1 MSINIDNEINRG
13 IAIFVESLKSKGCD
27 ISQYYDADEV
37 ASQIQARRRIKVN
50 KDSFSSICTY
60 LSFPEM
66 VGFSILC
73 KEFMEY
79 YPHMWS
85 IAKKS
90 LYPESLIPSYDYNN
104 IRKNIALD
112 YYYWELSVKKN
123 LQWVSINTEENI
135 MLKLKDSIIYNK
147 YIDIYDENTIKIIM
161 DENELQCRTE
171 FRDNFFHKYI
181 HHKYDYYYY
190 NGCNADLE
198 HMQQVSDNLKAFLQ
212 NFRFVSKTD
221 SNGILYFTIKQD
233 IDSRIYGW
241 DPVRYPIEYD
251 TKRKW
256 VSGEYHDR
264 WEDILDGIINDPALF
279 EFKNNRWGDP
289 IRRYRIRPYYC

>member
-1 MSINIDNEINRG
+1 MSTNIEVEIARG
-13 IAIFVESLKSKGCD
+13 IAIFVESLIYEGCD
-27 ISQYYDADEV
+27 IIPYYKPGEV
-37 ASQIQARRRIKVN
+37 AAQIQARRRIKVN

-60 LSFPEM
+60 LTFPEM
-66 VGFSILC
+66 VGFSTLC

-85 IAKKS
+85 IAQKS
-90 LYPESLIPSYDYNN
+90 LYSESLIPSYDYNN

-123 LQWVSINTEENI
+123 SQWVSINTEENI
-135 MLKLKDSIIYNK
+135 MSKLAKSILATK
-147 YIDIYDENTIKIIM
+147 YIDIYDEYTIKIRM

-171 FRDNFFHKYI
+171 FRDNFVDNYSYVANNEVIQK
-181 HHKYDYYYY
+181 
-190 NGCNADLE
+190 
-198 HMQQVSDNLKAFLQ
+198 VSDNLKGFLK
-212 NFRFVSKTD
+212 NYMFVSKTD
-221 SNGILYFTIKQD
+221 LNGILYFTIKQD
-233 IDSRIYGW
+233 IDSRLYGW
-241 DPVRYPIEYD
+241 DPVKHPIEYD

-264 WEDILDGIINDPALF
+264 WEDILDGNINDPALF

-289 IRRYRIRPYYC
+289 IRRHRIRPYYC

>member
-1 MSINIDNEINRG
+1 MPTNIEDEINRG
-13 IAIFVESLKSKGCD
+13 IAIFVESLKYKGCD
-27 ISQYYDADEV
+27 ISPYYKPDEV
-37 ASQIQARRRIKVN
+37 AAQIQTRRRIKVN

-60 LSFPEM
+60 LTFPEM
-66 VGFSILC
+66 VGFSTLC

-85 IAKKS
+85 IAQKS
-90 LYPESLIPSYDYNN
+90 LYSESLIPSYDYNN

-123 LQWVSINTEENI
+123 SQWVSINTEENI
-135 MLKLKDSIIYNK
+135 MLKLEDSILADK
-147 YIDIYDENTIKIIM
+147 YADIYDENTIKIIM

-171 FRDNFFHKYI
+171 FRDNFVDNYSAVANNEDIQK
-181 HHKYDYYYY
+181 
-190 NGCNADLE
+190 
-198 HMQQVSDNLKAFLQ
+198 VSDNLKAFLQ

-264 WEDILDGIINDPALF
+264 WENILDGSINDPAF
-279 EFKNNRWGDP
+279 EYEYAIWGDP

>member
-1 MSINIDNEINRG
+1 MPTNIEDEIARG

-37 ASQIQARRRIKVN
+37 AAQIQARRRIKVN

-60 LSFPEM
+60 LTFPEM
-66 VGFSILC
+66 VGFSTLC

-85 IAKKS
+85 IAQKS
-90 LYPESLIPSYDYNN
+90 LYSESLIPSYDYNN

-123 LQWVSINTEENI
+123 SQWVSINTEENI
-135 MLKLKDSIIYNK
+135 MLKLEDSILADK
-147 YIDIYDENTIKIIM
+147 YADIYDENTIKIIM

-171 FRDNFFHKYI
+171 FRDNFVDNYSAVANNEDIQK
-181 HHKYDYYYY
+181 
-190 NGCNADLE
+190 
-198 HMQQVSDNLKAFLQ
+198 VSDNLKAFLQ
-212 NFRFVSKTD
+212 NFMFVSKTD

-264 WEDILDGIINDPALF
+264 WEDILDGSINDPAF
-279 EFKNNRWGDP
+279 EYEYAIWGDP

>member
-13 IAIFVESLKSKGCD
+13 IAIFVESLKYKGCD
-27 ISQYYDADEV
+27 ISPYYKPDEV

-60 LSFPEM
+60 LTFPEM
-66 VGFSILC
+66 VGFSTLC

-85 IAKKS
+85 IAQKS
-90 LYPESLIPSYDYNN
+90 LYSESLIPSYDYNN

-123 LQWVSINTEENI
+123 SQWVSINTEENI
-135 MLKLKDSIIYNK
+135 MLKLEDSILADK
-147 YIDIYDENTIKIIM
+147 YTDIYDENTIKIIM

-171 FRDNFFHKYI
+171 FRDNFVDNYSAVANNEDIQK
-181 HHKYDYYYY
+181 
-190 NGCNADLE
+190 
-198 HMQQVSDNLKAFLQ
+198 VSDNLKAFLQ

-221 SNGILYFTIKQD
+221 SNSILYFTIKQD

-241 DPVRYPIEYD
+241 DPIRYPIEYD

-264 WEDILDGIINDPALF
+264 WEDILDGGINDPAF
-279 EFKNNRWGDP
+279 EYEYAIWGDP

>member
-1 MSINIDNEINRG
+1 MQD
-13 IAIFVESLKSKGCD
+13 
-27 ISQYYDADEV
+27 
-37 ASQIQARRRIKVN
+37 RRRIKVN

-60 LSFPEM
+60 LTFPEM
-66 VGFSILC
+66 VGFSTLC

-85 IAKKS
+85 IAQKS
-90 LYPESLIPSYDYNN
+90 LYSESLIPSYDYNN

-123 LQWVSINTEENI
+123 SQWVSINTEENI
-135 MLKLKDSIIYNK
+135 MLKLEDSILADK
-147 YIDIYDENTIKIIM
+147 YADIYDENTIKIIM

-171 FRDNFFHKYI
+171 FRDNFVDNYSDVANNEVIQK
-181 HHKYDYYYY
+181 
-190 NGCNADLE
+190 
-198 HMQQVSDNLKAFLQ
+198 VSDNLKAFLQ

-233 IDSRIYGW
+233 IDSRLYGW
-241 DPVRYPIEYD
+241 DPVKHPIEYD

-264 WEDILDGIINDPALF
+264 WEDILDGSINDPAF
-279 EFKNNRWGDP
+279 EYVYAGWGDP

>member
-1 MSINIDNEINRG
+1 MPTNIEDEINRG
-13 IAIFVESLKSKGCD
+13 IAIFVESLKYKGCD
-27 ISQYYDADEV
+27 ISPYYKPDEV
-37 ASQIQARRRIKVN
+37 AAQIQTRRRIKVN

-60 LSFPEM
+60 LTFPEM
-66 VGFSILC
+66 VGFSTLC

-85 IAKKS
+85 IAQKS
-90 LYPESLIPSYDYNN
+90 LYSESLIPSYDYNN

-135 MLKLKDSIIYNK
+135 MLKLEDSILADK
-147 YIDIYDENTIKIIM
+147 YADIYDENTIKIIM

-171 FRDNFFHKYI
+171 FRDNFVDNYSAVANNEDIQK
-181 HHKYDYYYY
+181 
-190 NGCNADLE
+190 
-198 HMQQVSDNLKAFLQ
+198 VSDNLKAFLQ

-264 WEDILDGIINDPALF
+264 WENILDGSINDPAF
-279 EFKNNRWGDP
+279 EYEYAIWGDP

>member
-60 LSFPEM
+60 LTFPEM
-66 VGFSILC
+66 VCFSTLC

-85 IAKKS
+85 IAQKS
-90 LYPESLIPSYDYNN
+90 LYSESLIPSYDYIN
-104 IRKNIALD
+104 IRKNIALN
-112 YYYWELSVKKN
+112 YYYWKLNKKKKN
-123 LQWVSINTEENI
+123 SQWVLINKEENI
-135 MLKLKDSIIYNK
+135 MSKLDKSILASY
-147 YIDIYDENTIKIIM
+147 YYDENTVKSVM
-161 DENELQCRTE
+161 DKNELQCRAE
-171 FRDNFFHKYI
+171 IRDNFFHKYI

-190 NGCNADLE
+190 NGCNDDIE
-198 HMQQVSDNLKAFLQ
+198 HMQQESDNLKAYLQ
-212 NFRFVSKTD
+212 CFRFVSKKD
-221 SNGILYFTIKQD
+221 SNDILYYTIKQD
-233 IDSRIYGW
+233 IDSSLYGW
-241 DPVRYPIEYD
+241 DPVKHPIEYD

-256 VSGEYHDR
+256 ITGEYHDR
-264 WEDILDGIINDPALF
+264 YEAIFGNNTNNVSFKYEND
-279 EFKNNRWGDP
+279 EWGVA
-289 IRRYRIRPYYC
+289 IRRYRIRPDYC

>member
-1 MSINIDNEINRG
+1 MPTNIEDEIARG

-37 ASQIQARRRIKVN
+37 AAQIQARRRIKVN

-60 LSFPEM
+60 LTFPEM
-66 VGFSILC
+66 VGFSTLC

-85 IAKKS
+85 IAQKS
-90 LYPESLIPSYDYNN
+90 LYSESLIPSYDYNN

-123 LQWVSINTEENI
+123 SQWVSINTEENI
-135 MLKLKDSIIYNK
+135 MLKLEDSILADK
-147 YIDIYDENTIKIIM
+147 YADIYDENTIKIIM

-171 FRDNFFHKYI
+171 FRDNFVDNYSAVANNEDIQK
-181 HHKYDYYYY
+181 
-190 NGCNADLE
+190 
-198 HMQQVSDNLKAFLQ
+198 VSDNLKAFLQ

-264 WEDILDGIINDPALF
+264 WEDILDGSINDPA
-279 EFKNNRWGDP
+279 FKYVYAGWGDP

>member
-13 IAIFVESLKSKGCD
+13 IAIFVESLKYKGCD
-27 ISQYYDADEV
+27 ISPYYKPDEV
-37 ASQIQARRRIKVN
+37 AAQIQARRRIKVN

-60 LSFPEM
+60 LTFPEM
-66 VGFSILC
+66 VGFSTLC

-85 IAKKS
+85 IAQKS
-90 LYPESLIPSYDYNN
+90 LYSESLIPSYDYNN

-135 MLKLKDSIIYNK
+135 MLKLEDSILADK
-147 YIDIYDENTIKIIM
+147 YADIYDENTIKIIM

-171 FRDNFFHKYI
+171 FRDNFVDNYSAVANNEDIQK
-181 HHKYDYYYY
+181 
-190 NGCNADLE
+190 
-198 HMQQVSDNLKAFLQ
+198 VSDNLKAFLQ

-264 WEDILDGIINDPALF
+264 WEDILDGSINDPAF
-279 EFKNNRWGDP
+279 EYEYAIWGDP

>member
-1 MSINIDNEINRG
+1 MPTNIEDEIARG

-37 ASQIQARRRIKVN
+37 AAQIQARRRIKVN

-60 LSFPEM
+60 LTFPEM
-66 VGFSILC
+66 VGFSTLC

-85 IAKKS
+85 IAQKS
-90 LYPESLIPSYDYNN
+90 LYSESLIPSYDYNN

-123 LQWVSINTEENI
+123 SQWVSINTEENI
-135 MLKLKDSIIYNK
+135 MLKLEDSILADK
-147 YIDIYDENTIKIIM
+147 YADIYDENTIKIIM

-171 FRDNFFHKYI
+171 FRDNFFDNYSAVDNNEVIQK
-181 HHKYDYYYY
+181 
-190 NGCNADLE
+190 
-198 HMQQVSDNLKAFLQ
+198 VSDNLKAFLQ
-212 NFRFVSKTD
+212 NFMFVSKTD

-264 WEDILDGIINDPALF
+264 WEDILDGSINDPAF
-279 EFKNNRWGDP
+279 EYEYAIWGDP

>member
-1 MSINIDNEINRG
+1 MPTNIEVEIARG
-13 IAIFVESLKSKGCD
+13 IAIFVESLNSQGCD
-27 ISQYYDADEV
+27 IRTYYKPIKV
-37 ASQIQARRRIKVN
+37 AAQIQARRRIKVN

-60 LSFPEM
+60 LTFPEM
-66 VGFSILC
+66 VGFSTLC

-85 IAKKS
+85 IAQKS
-90 LYPESLIPSYDYNN
+90 LYSESLIPSYDYNN

-123 LQWVSINTEENI
+123 SQWVSINTEENI
-135 MLKLKDSIIYNK
+135 MLKLEDSILADK
-147 YIDIYDENTIKIIM
+147 YADIYDENTIKIIM

-171 FRDNFFHKYI
+171 FRDNFVDNYSAVANNEDIQK
-181 HHKYDYYYY
+181 
-190 NGCNADLE
+190 
-198 HMQQVSDNLKAFLQ
+198 VSVNLKAFLQ

-264 WEDILDGIINDPALF
+264 WEDILDGSINDPAF
-279 EFKNNRWGDP
+279 EYEYAIWGGP

>member
-1 MSINIDNEINRG
+1 MPTNIEDEINRG
-13 IAIFVESLKSKGCD
+13 IAIFVESLKYKGCD
-27 ISQYYDADEV
+27 ISPYYKPDEV
-37 ASQIQARRRIKVN
+37 AAQIQTRRRIKVN

-60 LSFPEM
+60 LTFPEM
-66 VGFSILC
+66 VGFSTLC

-85 IAKKS
+85 IAQKS
-90 LYPESLIPSYDYNN
+90 LYSESLIPSYDYNN

-123 LQWVSINTEENI
+123 SQWVSINTEENI

-171 FRDNFFHKYI
+171 FRDNFVDNYSAVANNEDIQK
-181 HHKYDYYYY
+181 
-190 NGCNADLE
+190 
-198 HMQQVSDNLKAFLQ
+198 VSDNLKAFLQ

-264 WEDILDGIINDPALF
+264 WENILDGSINDPAF
-279 EFKNNRWGDP
+279 EYEYAIWGEP
-289 IRRYRIRPYYC
+289 IRRYRIRPDYC